1 LIQLYNIF
9 EEKINSSFEYM
20 IMRFSNTCDEYI
32 LRLLY
37 QEYIFDKYIL
47 RLLYYI
53 KDIFFVEENYYLK
66 KEK

>member
-1 LIQLYNIF
+1 LIQFYNIL

-32 LRLLY
+32 LRQY
-37 QEYIFDKYIL
+37 KEYIL
-47 RLLYYI
+47 
-53 KDIFFVEENYYLK
+53 FVEENYYLK